1 MENQLNLKDFFQNK
15 ENGAITRS
23 SCLRRIDE
31 IAAACDKVPLARLL
45 TIMLRQKGQLQN
57 DPYFWS
63 EKTFL
68 KKLEQYQ
75 KEFSDS
81 YNPITGEF
89 DLNED

>member
-1 MENQLNLKDFFQNK
+1 MENQLNLKNFINSK
-15 ENGAITRS
+15 ESDTMTRS

-31 IAAACDKVPLARLL
+31 IAESCGKIPLARLF
-45 TIMLRQKGQLQN
+45 TIILRKKEGLKN

-75 KEFSDS
+75 KEFSES

-89 DLNED
+89 DLNEE